1 MQSSLFPD
9 EQPVPE
15 EARARAAVLRREV
28 SEHNYRYHVLDAPI
42 IADAEFDR
50 LFHELKGLEEKYPSL
65 VTTDSPTG
73 QVGGEP
79 LHAFATRAHSIP
91 MVSLDNV
98 FGGDEFREW
107 DRRVRETWLEE
118 PDREVVYH
126 AEPKMDGVAVEV
138 VYRDGHADVGLTRGN
153 GFEGEV
159 ITHNLL
165 TIDAIARPLDGSK
178 RPVPRLLEVRG
189 ECYMDKAD
197 FADLNRR
204 LEEAGEAV
212 KANPRNTTAGTLKQK
227 DPAVAAERPLKVV
240 FYGTGLVEMDD
251 PPTSHAEFIEAF
263 RDWGLPV
270 PERTRTCRG
279 AADVVAYCAEAEE
292 HRDDL
297 DYEVDGVVIK
307 VDELALQERL
317 GSRSR
322 SPRWAVAFK
331 FAARQA
337 TTTVEGIRVQ
347 VGRTGALTPVADLA
361 PVEVGGVTVRHA
373 TLHNEEEIRRL
384 DVRVGDAVVLERA
397 GDVIPKV
404 LQVIE
409 ERRPDGTVPWG
420 PPQACPQ
427 CEASVERTEDEP
439 IAYCTNMACPAQLKA
454 RVQHFASRLAMDIE
468 GLGSKLVDQLV
479 DRDLVQSAADLFRL
493 DVETLAGLDRMAEKS
508 AVNLVE
514 NLERARDRA
523 TLPRLLFG
531 LGIRHVGEATAR
543 ALARRFGTLDRLAD
557 ADLETLEEVDD
568 VGPVVAASVHGFFRE
583 ERNLE
588 VVRRLVEEA
597 GIRPPEEAPP
607 PAAGPFSGKTVVFT
621 GTLERMTRDEARAMV
636 RRLGGK
642 AVGSVSKKTGYVVV
656 GASPG
661 SKAEKAR
668 GLGVS
673 VLTEDEFLALAEE
686 G

>member
-1 MQSSLFPD
+1 
-9 EQPVPE
+9 
-15 EARARAAVLRREV
+15 
-28 SEHNYRYHVLDAPI
+28 
-42 IADAEFDR
+42 
-50 LFHELKGLEEKYPSL
+50 
-65 VTTDSPTG
+65 
-73 QVGGEP
+73 
-79 LHAFATRAHSIP
+79 
-91 MVSLDNV
+91 
-98 FGGDEFREW
+98 
-107 DRRVRETWLEE
+107 
-118 PDREVVYH
+118 
-126 AEPKMDGVAVEV
+126 
-138 VYRDGHADVGLTRGN
+138 
-153 GFEGEV
+153 
-159 ITHNLL
+159 
-165 TIDAIARPLDGSK
+165 
-178 RPVPRLLEVRG
+178 
-189 ECYMDKAD
+189 
-197 FADLNRR
+197 
-204 LEEAGEAV
+204 
-212 KANPRNTTAGTLKQK
+212 
-227 DPAVAAERPLKVV
+227 
-240 FYGTGLVEMDD
+240 
-251 PPTSHAEFIEAF
+251 
-263 RDWGLPV
+263 
-270 PERTRTCRG
+270 
-279 AADVVAYCAEAEE
+279 
-292 HRDDL
+292 
-297 DYEVDGVVIK
+297 
-307 VDELALQERL
+307 
-317 GSRSR
+317 
-322 SPRWAVAFK
+322 
-331 FAARQA
+331 
-337 TTTVEGIRVQ
+337 
-347 VGRTGALTPVADLA
+347 
-361 PVEVGGVTVRHA
+361 
-373 TLHNEEEIRRL
+373 
-384 DVRVGDAVVLERA
+384 
-397 GDVIPKV
+397 
-404 LQVIE
+404 
-409 ERRPDGTVPWG
+409 
-420 PPQACPQ
+420 
-427 CEASVERTEDEP
+427 VERTEDEP